1 MSTSGDPARRE
12 ARRTDSGP
20 KDSTRKRWITRR
32 KQRSSAEPLR
42 PLRYR
47 LTRRLIHWIVRPRI
61 AGAVPESLPPTTV
74 YVLPL
79 RSLSDLI
86 VLDIVCA
93 AHGWPDPLGAIGIG
107 ETQEKR
113 RFAFLARPA
122 GWLRRNTMQTYS
134 ARLMRLTAD
143 PQAARADVALLPVQI
158 FWGHTTGR
166 EHSLIAQLF
175 SENWAATTRLRR
187 LINLVIARR
196 RIVVR
201 LGTPLKLAE
210 AGNGDANRR
219 FRRCARLLRVRLHG
233 QKLATLGPDFSHR
246 RTLVDQVVKS
256 RQVQAVIERT
266 LADEAPTAPSD
277 QGARWRR
284 TLQALTLAERDSG
297 KRARRLHNR
306 ARKAALGIASDM
318 SYPTVVALANLV
330 RAFFRRLYD
339 EVALNGLERLTE
351 LAQTHTL
358 VYVPSHRSHADYL
371 LLSLLL
377 FDRGLMLPHIA
388 SGDNLNLPVVGGLLR
403 RSGAFFMRRSFHGD
417 PIYAAVFSEYLY
429 QVYRRGHCVEFFPE
443 GGRSRTGRLLPA
455 RTGLLSMT
463 LDHAKRGLP
472 RPIALVPVYLGY
484 ERLIEGG
491 AYIDELR
498 GGAKRRESFSD
509 IVRGLRFIRQRYG
522 RVDVNIGEPLALDE
536 WRAGQRTNGNAA
548 ALGREM
554 LTRVNRSAS
563 INPVNLTAL
572 TLLCAPQLAMKASDL
587 AAQIDCCLELLRRD
601 AAHQDYRIT
610 PLNGAEVVDR
620 LARFGLLSR
629 EVEPFGEVIAAEP
642 AAAVLM
648 TWYRNNTAHVLA
660 LPSLIAFLM
669 DNRRTPLRTERLERM
684 VATIFPYPAWELH
697 IRFTP
702 GDTSRWIGHLA
713 GCGLIVDS
721 PTGLRPPPADSPE
734 SRRLHLLAGIIR
746 QTMERQYIVLSL
758 LTRPGH
764 EAPTRGDLK
773 AQSQRIAHKTARL
786 CGINAP
792 EFFDQRLFDGF
803 IDKLIDD
810 GLVFEQGEGKDRR
823 LGYSP
828 VLDEVMRA
836 SVRVI
841 DNDFRHAVLND

>member
-1 MSTSGDPARRE
+1 MIR
-12 ARRTDSGP
+12 
-20 KDSTRKRWITRR
+20 
-32 KQRSSAEPLR
+32 
-42 PLRYR
+42 
-47 LTRRLIHWIVRPRI
+47 WIVRPRI

-93 AHGWPDPLGAIGIG
+93 AHGWPDPLGAIRVG
-107 ETQEKR
+107 ETDEKR
-113 RFAFLARPA
+113 RFVFLARPA
-122 GWLRRNTMQTYS
+122 GWQRRNTMQTYS

-143 PQAARADVALLPVQI
+143 PEAALANVALLPVQI
-158 FWGHTTGR
+158 FWGHTTQR

-175 SENWAATTRLRR
+175 SENWAVTTRLRR

-196 RIVVR
+196 RIVVH
-201 LGTPLKLAE
+201 LGTPLNLAE
-210 AGNGDANRR
+210 AGDGDDNRR

-256 RQVQAVIERT
+256 RQVQAAIERT
-266 LADEAPTAPSD
+266 LANEAPAAPSG
-277 QGARWRR
+277 QGSRWR
-284 TLQALTLAERDSG
+284 LAVQALTRTERDAG
-297 KRARRLHNR
+297 KRARRLQNR

-318 SYPTVVALANLV
+318 SYPTIVALAALL
-330 RAFFRRLYD
+330 RAFFKRIYD
-339 EVALNGLERLTE
+339 EVALNGLERVTE

-358 VYVPSHRSHADYL
+358 VYMPSHRSHTDYL

-388 SGDNLNLPVVGGLLR
+388 SGENLNLPVVGGLLR
-403 RSGAFFMRRSFHGD
+403 RGGAFFMRRSFHGD

-455 RTGLLSMT
+455 RTGLLGMT

-484 ERLIEGG
+484 ERLVEGG
-491 AYIDELR
+491 AYVDELR
-498 GGAKRRESFSD
+498 GSAKRRESFGD
-509 IVRGLRFIRQRYG
+509 ILRGLRFIRQRHG
-522 RVDVNIGEPLALDE
+522 RVDVNIGEPLRLDE
-536 WRAGQRTNGNAA
+536 WRAGRRTNDDAA
-548 ALGREM
+548 ALGREVLM
-554 LTRVNRSAS
+554 RVNRSAS
-563 INPVNLTAL
+563 VNPVNLTAL
-572 TLLCAPQLAMKASDL
+572 TLLCAPQLAMKASEL

-610 PLNGAEVVDR
+610 PLNGAEV
-620 LARFGLLSR
+620 LARLTHLGLLSQ
-629 EVEPFGEVIAAEP
+629 ETEPFGEVLAAEP

-660 LPSLIAFLM
+660 LPSLIAFLVE
-669 DNRRTPLRTERLERM
+669 NRRTPLAIERLERM

-697 IRFTP
+697 IRMAL
-702 GDTSRWIGHLA
+702 GDTARWVGHLTA
-713 GCGLIVDS
+713 CGLVRNS
-721 PTGLRPPPADSPE
+721 SAGLRPPPADSPE

-758 LTRPGH
+758 LTRTGA
-764 EAPTRGDLK
+764 EAPTRANLK

-803 IDKLIDD
+803 VDKLIDD
-810 GLVFEQGEGKDRR
+810 GVVFEQGEGEDRQ

-841 DNDFRHAVLND
+841 DSEFRHAVLSD

>member
-1 MSTSGDPARRE
+1 MP
-12 ARRTDSGP
+12 
-20 KDSTRKRWITRR
+20 
-32 KQRSSAEPLR
+32 EP
-42 PLRYR
+42 
-47 LTRRLIHWIVRPRI
+47 
-61 AGAVPESLPPTTV
+61 LPPTTV

-93 AHGWPDPLGAIGIG
+93 AHGWPDPLDAIQIG
-107 ETQEKR
+107 DAQEKR

-134 ARLMRLTAD
+134 ERLMRLTAS
-143 PQAARADVALLPVQI
+143 PQAAEANVALLPVQI

-187 LINLVIARR
+187 LINLVIARH
-196 RIVVR
+196 RIVVH
-201 LGTPLKLAE
+201 LGTPLNLAD
-210 AGNGDANRR
+210 AGDGDANRR

-256 RQVQAVIERT
+256 RPVQAAIERT
-266 LADEAPTAPSD
+266 LAEEAPAAADGQAT
-277 QGARWRR
+277 RWRR
-284 TLQALTLAERDSG
+284 AMQSLTRIERDAG
-297 KRARRLHNR
+297 QRAKRLRHQ
-306 ARKAALGIASDM
+306 ARKAALDIVSDM
-318 SYPTVVALANLV
+318 SYPTIVALAGLL
-330 RAFFRRLYD
+330 RAFFKRIYD
-339 EVALNGLERLTE
+339 EVALNGLERVTE

-358 VYVPSHRSHADYL
+358 VYVPSHRSHTDYL

-388 SGDNLNLPVVGGLLR
+388 SGDNLNLPVIGPLLR
-403 RSGAFFMRRSFHGD
+403 RGGAFFMRRSFHTD
-417 PIYAAVFSEYLY
+417 PVYTAVFSEYLY

-463 LDHAKRGLP
+463 LDHAQRGLP
-472 RPIALVPVYLGY
+472 RPIALVPVYVGY
-484 ERLIEGG
+484 ERLLEGG
-491 AYIDELR
+491 AYVDELR
-498 GGAKRRESFSD
+498 GSAKQRESFGG

-522 RVDVNIGEPLALDE
+522 RVDVNIGEPLRLDQ
-536 WRAGQRTNGNAA
+536 WRAAHPGGDAA

-554 LTRVNRSAS
+554 LTQVNRSAS
-563 INPVNLTAL
+563 VNPVNLSAL
-572 TLLCAPQLAMKASDL
+572 TLLCAPHLAMKAAEF
-587 AAQIDCCLELLRRD
+587 AAQIDCCLDLLRRD
-601 AAHQDYRIT
+601 AAHHDYRIT
-610 PLNGAEVVDR
+610 SLNGTEVMDR
-620 LARFGLLSR
+620 LIHLGLLSR
-629 EVEPFGEVIAAEP
+629 ETEPFGEVVAAEP
-642 AAAVLM
+642 AAAVQM

-660 LPSLIAFLM
+660 LPSLIAFLLE
-669 DNRRTPLRTERLERM
+669 NRRTPLRPERLERM

-702 GDTSRWIGHLA
+702 EDTARWVGHLSA
-713 GCGLIVDS
+713 CGLIRES
-721 PTGLRPPPADSPE
+721 ASGLRPPPADSPE
-734 SRRLHLLAGIIR
+734 SQRLHLLAGIIR

-758 LTRPGH
+758 LTRTGPA
-764 EAPTRGDLK
+764 APTRDDLK
-773 AQSQRIAHKTARL
+773 AHSQRIAHKTARL

-803 IDKLIDD
+803 VDKLIDD
-810 GLVFEQGEGKDRR
+810 GLVFEQGDGDDRR

-841 DNDFRHAVLND
+841 DNEFRHAVLSD

>member
-1 MSTSGDPARRE
+1 M
-12 ARRTDSGP
+12 
-20 KDSTRKRWITRR
+20 I
-32 KQRSSAEPLR
+32 Q
-42 PLRYR
+42 
-47 LTRRLIHWIVRPRI
+47 WIVRPRI

-86 VLDIVCA
+86 ILDIVCA
-93 AHGWPDPLGAIGIG
+93 AHGWPDPLGAIGVG

-134 ARLMRLTAD
+134 ARLMRLTAN
-143 PQAARADVALLPVQI
+143 PEASLADVALLPVQI
-158 FWGHTTGR
+158 FWGHTTQR

-175 SENWAATTRLRR
+175 SENWAVTTRLRR
-187 LINLVIARR
+187 LINLVIARH
-196 RIVVR
+196 RIVVH
-201 LGTPLKLAE
+201 LGTPLNLAE
-210 AGNGDANRR
+210 AGDGDDNRR

-256 RQVQAVIERT
+256 RPVQAAIERT
-266 LADEAPTAPSD
+266 LANEAPAAASG
-277 QGARWRR
+277 QGSRWRR
-284 TLQALTLAERDSG
+284 MAQALTRTERDAG
-297 KRARRLHNR
+297 KRARRLRNR

-318 SYPTVVALANLV
+318 SYPTIVALANLL
-330 RAFFRRLYD
+330 RAFFKRIHD
-339 EVALNGLERLTE
+339 EVALNGLERVNE

-358 VYVPSHRSHADYL
+358 VYMPSHRSHTDYL

-388 SGDNLNLPVVGGLLR
+388 SGDNLNLPVIGGLLR
-403 RSGAFFMRRSFHGD
+403 RGGAFFMRRSFHGD

-463 LDHAKRGLP
+463 LDHAARGLP
-472 RPIALVPVYLGY
+472 RPIAFVPVYIGY

-491 AYIDELR
+491 AYVDELR
-498 GGAKRRESFSD
+498 GGAKRRESFGD
-509 IVRGLRFIRQRYG
+509 IVRGLRFIRQRHG
-522 RVDVNIGEPLALDE
+522 RVDVNIGEPLRLDA
-536 WRAGQRTNGNAA
+536 WRTGQRANGDAA

-563 INPVNLTAL
+563 VNPVNLVAL
-572 TLLCAPQLAMKASDL
+572 TLLCAPQLAMKTAEL

-601 AAHQDYRIT
+601 AAHQDYQIT
-610 PLNGAEVVDR
+610 SLSGAEAVDR
-620 LARFGLLSR
+620 VSHLGLLSR
-629 EVEPFGEVIAAEP
+629 EAEPFGEVAAADP

-660 LPSLIAFLM
+660 LPSLIAFLLE
-669 DNRRTPLRTERLERM
+669 NRRTPLLPKRLERM

-697 IRFTP
+697 IRFAP
-702 GDTSRWIGHLA
+702 GDTVRWIGHLTA
-713 GCGLIVDS
+713 SGLIVDS

-734 SRRLHLLAGIIR
+734 CRRLHLLAGIIR

-758 LTRPGH
+758 LTRTGS

-810 GLVFEQGEGKDRR
+810 GLVFEQGAGDNRR

-841 DNDFRHAVLND
+841 DNEFRHAVLND

>member
-1 MSTSGDPARRE
+1 M
-12 ARRTDSGP
+12 
-20 KDSTRKRWITRR
+20 
-32 KQRSSAEPLR
+32 L
-42 PLRYR
+42 
-47 LTRRLIHWIVRPRI
+47 PR
-61 AGAVPESLPPTTV
+61 
-74 YVLPL
+74 

-86 VLDIVCA
+86 ILDLVCA
-93 AHGWPDPLGAIGIG
+93 AHGWPDPLSALPIG
-107 ETQEKR
+107 TAQERR

-143 PQAARADVALLPVQI
+143 PEAAPANVALLPVQI

-166 EHSLIAQLF
+166 EHSLITQLL

-196 RIVVR
+196 RIVAH
-201 LGTPLKLAE
+201 LGVPVLLAE
-210 AGNGDANRR
+210 AGDGDANRR

-246 RTLVDQVVKS
+246 RTLVDEVVNS
-256 RQVQAVIERT
+256 RPVQAAIERS
-266 LADEAPTAPSD
+266 LANEAATPAPSAQD
-277 QGARWRR
+277 SRR
-284 TLQALTLAERDSG
+284 QRALQALNPVGRDAGNRAERL
-297 KRARRLHNR
+297 RNR

-318 SYPTVVALANLV
+318 SYPTILALAHLV
-330 RAFFRRLYD
+330 RGFFKRLYD
-339 EVALNGLERLTE
+339 GVALNGLERLTE
-351 LAQTHTL
+351 LAQTHIL
-358 VYVPSHRSHADYL
+358 VYLPSHRSHADYL

-403 RSGAFFMRRSFHGD
+403 RSGAFFMRRSFQGD

-429 QVYRRGHCVEFFPE
+429 QVYRQGHCVEFFPE

-463 LDHAKRGLP
+463 LDHAERGLP

-484 ERLIEGG
+484 ERLIEGR
-491 AYIDELR
+491 AYVDELR
-498 GGAKRRESFSD
+498 GAAKRRESVGD
-509 IVRGLRFIRQRYG
+509 IIRGLRFVRQRRG
-522 RVDVNIGEPLALDE
+522 RVDVNVGEPLRLDE
-536 WRAGQRTNGNAA
+536 WRAGKRDGGNAT

-554 LTRVNRSAS
+554 MTRVNNSAS
-563 INPVNLTAL
+563 VNPVNLAAL
-572 TLLCAPQLAMKASDL
+572 ILLRAPQLAMTASEL
-587 AAQIDCCLELLRRD
+587 AAQIDCCRDLLQRD
-601 AAHQDYRIT
+601 AAHHDYRIT
-610 PLNGAEVVDR
+610 PLNGSQAIDR
-620 LARFGLLSR
+620 LVHLGLLSR
-629 EVEPFGEVIAAEP
+629 ETAPFGEVVAAEP

-648 TWYRNNTAHVLA
+648 TWYRNNAAHVLA
-660 LPSLIAFLM
+660 LPSLIAFLLE
-669 DNRRTPLRTERLERM
+669 NRRAPLRAERLERM
-684 VATIFPYPAWELH
+684 AATIFPYAAWELH
-697 IRFTP
+697 IRFAP

-713 GCGLIVDS
+713 ACGLVVDS
-721 PTGLRPPPADSPE
+721 PGGLRPPPADSPE
-734 SRRLHLLAGIIR
+734 SRRLRLLAGIIR

-758 LTRPGH
+758 LTRAGA
-764 EAPTRGDLK
+764 EAPTRSDLK

-810 GLVFEQGEGKDRR
+810 GLVFERDGGADRR

-828 VLDEVMRA
+828 VLDQVMRA

-841 DNDFRHAVLND
+841 DHEFRHAVLND

>member
-1 MSTSGDPARRE
+1 MAQPKTASTA
-12 ARRTDSGP
+12 
-20 KDSTRKRWITRR
+20 
-32 KQRSSAEPLR
+32 QPLR

-47 LTRRLIHWIVRPRI
+47 LARRLIRWIVRPRI
-61 AGAVPESLPPTTV
+61 VGTAPEALPPATV

-86 VLDIVCA
+86 VLDIVCE
-93 AHGWPDPLGAIGIG
+93 AHGWPDPLGAIRIG
-107 ETQEKR
+107 ETHEKR

-134 ARLMRLTAD
+134 ERLMRLTAA
-143 PQAARADVALLPVQI
+143 PQAAEANLALLPVQI
-158 FWGHTTGR
+158 FWGHTTQR
-166 EHSLIAQLF
+166 AHSLITQLF
-175 SENWAATTRLRR
+175 SENWSATTRLRR

-196 RIVVR
+196 RIVVH
-201 LGTPLKLAE
+201 LGAPLNLAE
-210 AGNGDANRR
+210 AGEGDAHRR

-246 RTLVDQVVKS
+246 RTLVDQVVRS
-256 RQVQAVIERT
+256 RQVQTVIERT
-266 LADEAPTAPSD
+266 AAKKAPKTPSG
-277 QGARWRR
+277 QASRWRR
-284 TLQALTLAERDSG
+284 ALRALTETEPDAG
-297 KRARRLHNR
+297 QRARQLQGR
-306 ARKAALGIASDM
+306 ARKAALAIASDM
-318 SYPTVVALANLV
+318 SYPTIVALANLF
-330 RAFFRRLYD
+330 RAFFKRIYD
-339 EVALNGLERLTE
+339 EVALNGLERVTE

-377 FDRGLMLPHIA
+377 FERGLMLPHIA
-388 SGDNLNLPVVGGLLR
+388 SGDNLNLPLVGGLLR
-403 RSGAFFMRRSFHGD
+403 RAGAFFMRRRFHGD

-463 LDHAKRGLP
+463 LDSARRGLP

-484 ERLIEGG
+484 ELLIEGG
-491 AYIDELR
+491 AYVDELR
-498 GGAKRRESFSD
+498 GSAKRRESFGD

-522 RVDVNIGEPLALDE
+522 RVDVNIGEPLHLDA
-536 WRAGQRTNGNAA
+536 WRAEQADGNAA

-563 INPVNLTAL
+563 VNPVNLTAL
-572 TLLCAPQLAMKASDL
+572 TLLCAPHLAMKASEL
-587 AAQIDCCLELLRRD
+587 AAQIDCCLELLRLD
-601 AAHQDYRIT
+601 AAHHDYRIT
-610 PLNGAEVVDR
+610 PLNGAAVMDR
-620 LARFGLLSR
+620 LTQLGLLSR
-629 EVEPFGEVIAAEP
+629 ETEPFGEVAAAEP
-642 AAAVLM
+642 AAAVQM

-669 DNRRTPLRTERLERM
+669 ESRRAPLRPERLERM

-697 IRFTP
+697 ARFSP
-702 GDTSRWIGHLA
+702 GDTARWVGHLTA
-713 GCGLIVDS
+713 CGLIVES
-721 PTGLRPPPADSPE
+721 ASGLRPPPADSPE
-734 SRRLHLLAGIIR
+734 SRRLRLLAGIIR

-758 LTRPGH
+758 LTRAGPD
-764 EAPTRGDLK
+764 APTRDDLK
-773 AQSQRIAHKTARL
+773 AHSQRIAHKTARI

-810 GLVFEQGEGKDRR
+810 GLVFEQGQGRR

-836 SVRVI
+836 SVRVF
-841 DNDFRHAVLND
+841 DHEFRYAVLND

>member
-1 MSTSGDPARRE
+1 M
-12 ARRTDSGP
+12 
-20 KDSTRKRWITRR
+20 
-32 KQRSSAEPLR
+32 
-42 PLRYR
+42 
-47 LTRRLIHWIVRPRI
+47 
-61 AGAVPESLPPTTV
+61 
-74 YVLPL
+74 LPL

-93 AHGWPDPLGAIGIG
+93 AHGWPDPLGVIRIG
-107 ETQEKR
+107 ETDEKR
-113 RFAFLARPA
+113 RFVFLARPA
-122 GWLRRNTMQTYS
+122 GWQRRNTMQTYS

-143 PQAARADVALLPVQI
+143 PEAALANVALLPVQI
-158 FWGHTTGR
+158 FWGHTTQR

-175 SENWAATTRLRR
+175 SENWAVTTRLRR

-196 RIVVR
+196 RIVVH
-201 LGTPLKLAE
+201 LGAPLNLAE
-210 AGNGDANRR
+210 AGDGDDNRR

-256 RQVQAVIERT
+256 RQVQAAIERT
-266 LADEAPTAPSD
+266 LANEAPAVPSD

-284 TLQALTLAERDSG
+284 AVQALTRTERDAG
-297 KRARRLHNR
+297 KRARRLQGR

-318 SYPTVVALANLV
+318 SYPTIVGLAALL
-330 RAFFRRLYD
+330 RAFFKRIYD
-339 EVALNGLERLTE
+339 EVALNGLERVTE

-358 VYVPSHRSHADYL
+358 VYMPSHRSHTDYL

-388 SGDNLNLPVVGGLLR
+388 SGENLNLPVVGGLLR
-403 RSGAFFMRRSFHGD
+403 RGGAFFMRRSFHGD

-463 LDHAKRGLP
+463 LDHAERGLP

-484 ERLIEGG
+484 ERLVEGG
-491 AYIDELR
+491 AYVDELR
-498 GGAKRRESFSD
+498 GTAKRRESFSD
-509 IVRGLRFIRQRYG
+509 ILRGLRFIRQRHG
-522 RVDVNIGEPLALDE
+522 RVDVNIGEPLRLDE
-536 WRAGQRTNGNAA
+536 WRSAQRTNGDAA

-554 LTRVNRSAS
+554 LMRVNRSAS
-563 INPVNLTAL
+563 VNPVNLTAM
-572 TLLCAPQLAMKASDL
+572 TLLCAPQLAMKASEL
-587 AAQIDCCLELLRRD
+587 AAQIDCCLDLLRRD

-610 PLNGAEVVDR
+610 PLNGAEVVAR
-620 LARFGLLSR
+620 LTHLGLLSQ
-629 EVEPFGEVIAAEP
+629 ETESFGEVVAAEP

-660 LPSLIAFLM
+660 LPSLIAFLVE
-669 DNRRTPLRTERLERM
+669 NRRTPLGIERLERM

-697 IRFTP
+697 IRMAP
-702 GDTSRWIGHLA
+702 GDTARWVGHLTA
-713 GCGLIVDS
+713 CGLIRNS
-721 PTGLRPPPADSPE
+721 SAGLRPPPADSPE

-758 LTRPGH
+758 LTRTGA

-803 IDKLIDD
+803 VDKLIDD
-810 GLVFEQGEGKDRR
+810 GVVFEQGDGENRR

-841 DNDFRHAVLND
+841 DSEFRHAVLSD

>member
-1 MSTSGDPARRE
+1 MIR
-12 ARRTDSGP
+12 
-20 KDSTRKRWITRR
+20 
-32 KQRSSAEPLR
+32 
-42 PLRYR
+42 
-47 LTRRLIHWIVRPRI
+47 WIVRPRI

-93 AHGWPDPLGAIGIG
+93 AHGWPDPLGAIRVG
-107 ETQEKR
+107 ETDEKR
-113 RFAFLARPA
+113 RFVFLARPA
-122 GWLRRNTMQTYS
+122 GWQRRNTMQTYS

-143 PQAARADVALLPVQI
+143 PEAALANVALLPVQI
-158 FWGHTTGR
+158 FWGHTTQR

-175 SENWAATTRLRR
+175 SENWAVTTRLRR
-187 LINLVIARR
+187 LINLVIARH
-196 RIVVR
+196 RIVVH
-201 LGTPLKLAE
+201 LGAPLNLAE
-210 AGNGDANRR
+210 AGDGDDNRR

-246 RTLVDQVVKS
+246 RTLVDQVVNS
-256 RQVQAVIERT
+256 RQVQAAIERT
-266 LADEAPTAPSD
+266 LANEAPATPIGHGS
-277 QGARWRR
+277 RWRR
-284 TLQALTLAERDSG
+284 AVQALTRTERDAG
-297 KRARRLHNR
+297 KRARRLQSR
-306 ARKAALGIASDM
+306 ARKAALGIVSDM
-318 SYPTVVALANLV
+318 SYPTIVALAALL
-330 RAFFRRLYD
+330 RAFFNRIYD
-339 EVALNGLERLTE
+339 EVALNGLERVTE

-358 VYVPSHRSHADYL
+358 VYMPSHRSHTDYL

-388 SGDNLNLPVVGGLLR
+388 SGENLNLPVVGGLLR
-403 RSGAFFMRRSFHGD
+403 RGGAFFMRRSFHGD

-463 LDHAKRGLP
+463 LDHAERGLP

-484 ERLIEGG
+484 ERLVEGG
-491 AYIDELR
+491 AYVDELR
-498 GGAKRRESFSD
+498 GSAKRRESFGD
-509 IVRGLRFIRQRYG
+509 ILRGLRFIRQRHG
-522 RVDVNIGEPLALDE
+522 RVDVNIGEPLRLDE
-536 WRAGQRTNGNAA
+536 WRAGRSNNGDAA

-554 LTRVNRSAS
+554 LMRVNRSAS
-563 INPVNLTAL
+563 VNPVNLTAL
-572 TLLCAPQLAMKASDL
+572 TLLCAPQLAMKASEL

-610 PLNGAEVVDR
+610 PLNGAEVVAR
-620 LARFGLLSR
+620 LMNLGLLYQETES
-629 EVEPFGEVIAAEP
+629 FGEVLAAEP
-642 AAAVLM
+642 TAAVLM

-660 LPSLIAFLM
+660 LPSLIAFLLE
-669 DNRRTPLRTERLERM
+669 NRRTPLPIERLERM

-697 IRFTP
+697 IRTAP
-702 GDTSRWIGHLA
+702 GDTARWVGHLTA
-713 GCGLIVDS
+713 SGLVRDS
-721 PTGLRPPPADSPE
+721 SAGLRPPPADSPE

-758 LTRPGH
+758 LTRAGA
-764 EAPTRGDLK
+764 EAPTRDDLK

-803 IDKLIDD
+803 VDKLIDD
-810 GLVFEQGEGKDRR
+810 GVVFEQGDAENRR

-828 VLDEVMRA
+828 VLDDVMRA

-841 DNDFRHAVLND
+841 DSEFRHAVLSN

>member
-1 MSTSGDPARRE
+1 M
-12 ARRTDSGP
+12 
-20 KDSTRKRWITRR
+20 
-32 KQRSSAEPLR
+32 
-42 PLRYR
+42 
-47 LTRRLIHWIVRPRI
+47 
-61 AGAVPESLPPTTV
+61 PESLPPSTV

-79 RSLSDLI
+79 RALSDLI

-93 AHGWPDPLGAIGIG
+93 AHGWPDPLSAIPIG
-107 ETQEKR
+107 ETHEKR

-134 ARLMRLTAD
+134 ERLMRLTAD
-143 PQAARADVALLPVQI
+143 PEAAAANVALLPVQI

-175 SENWAATTRLRR
+175 SENWAATTGLRR
-187 LINLVIARR
+187 LINLVIARH
-196 RIVVR
+196 RIVVH
-201 LGTPLKLAE
+201 LGTPLNLAE
-210 AGNGDANRR
+210 AGDGDANRR

-246 RTLVDQVVKS
+246 RTLVDQVVRS
-256 RQVQAVIERT
+256 RQVQTAIERA
-266 LADEAPTAPSD
+266 LANQAPAAPS
-277 QGARWRR
+277 GRAARWR
-284 TLQALTLAERDSG
+284 QALAALTKTERHAG
-297 KRARRLHNR
+297 KRAKRLQNR

-318 SYPTVVALANLV
+318 SYPTIVALANLV
-330 RAFFRRLYD
+330 RAFCKRIYD
-339 EVALNGLERLTE
+339 EVALNGLERVTE

-358 VYVPSHRSHADYL
+358 IYVPSHRSHMDYL
-371 LLSLLL
+371 LLSMLL

-388 SGDNLNLPVVGGLLR
+388 SGDNLNLPVIGGLLR
-403 RSGAFFMRRSFHGD
+403 RGGAFYMRRRFHGD
-417 PIYAAVFSEYLY
+417 PIYSAVFSEYLY

-463 LDHAKRGLP
+463 LDHAQRGLP
-472 RPIALVPVYLGY
+472 RPIALVPVYVGY
-484 ERLIEGG
+484 ELLIEGG
-491 AYIDELR
+491 AYVDELR
-498 GGAKRRESFSD
+498 GSAKRRESFGG

-522 RVDVNIGEPLALDE
+522 RVDVNIGEPLRLDQ
-536 WRAGQRTNGNAA
+536 WRSEHRSDGDAA
-548 ALGREM
+548 TLGREM

-563 INPVNLTAL
+563 VNPVNLTGL
-572 TLLCAPQLAMKASDL
+572 TLLCAPHLAMKASEF
-587 AAQIDCCLELLRRD
+587 AAQIDCCLELLRLD
-601 AAHQDYRIT
+601 AAHHDYRIT
-610 PLNGAEVVDR
+610 SLNGVEVMDR
-620 LARFGLLSR
+620 LAQLGLLSR
-629 EVEPFGEVIAAEP
+629 ETEPFGDVVAVEP

-669 DNRRTPLRTERLERM
+669 ENRRTPLRPERLERM

-697 IRFTP
+697 IGFSP
-702 GDTSRWIGHLA
+702 GDTTRWIGHLA
-713 GCGLIVDS
+713 ACGLIVNS
-721 PTGLRPPPADSPE
+721 STGLRPPPADSPE

-758 LTRPGH
+758 LTRAGSDP
-764 EAPTRGDLK
+764 PTRDDLK

-792 EFFDQRLFDGF
+792 EFFDQRLFDGL

-810 GLVFEQGEGKDRR
+810 GLVFEQGEGDNRR

-841 DNDFRHAVLND
+841 DNEFRHAVLND